1 MSRDY
6 FPLKEGMRYEY
17 EFKSSEFDGVAKVYI
32 DILKVSKKGK
42 TTIANARMKFILR
55 DEHTTEFKIKK
66 DSKWVITT
74 DGIVIGGRKEF
85 PVPPKEGLHW
95 NEYSDYNEIVSM
107 TDKVSIKA
115 GKFSNCLKVFTRIDG
130 GDAGIGVRYY
140 APDVGYILED
150 YKAEDRIS
158 YVELV
163 SVSKITDDKTKKGE
177 RNEASD
183 DNKTNT

>member
-6 FPLKEGMRYEY
+6 FPLKERTRYEY

-32 DILKVSKKGK
+32 DILKVKKKGN
-42 TTIANARMKFILR
+42 TTTAFARMRFVLR
-55 DEHTTEFKIKK
+55 DENITEFKIKK
-66 DSKWVITT
+66 DLKWVITT

-85 PVPPKEGLHW
+85 PLPPKEGSRW

-115 GKFSNCLKVFTRIDG
+115 GRFENCLKVVTRIAG
-130 GDAGIGVRYY
+130 GDAGVGIRYY
-140 APDVGYILED
+140 APNVGYILED

-163 SVSKITDDKTKKGE
+163 SVSEVPENEIEIKKK
-177 RNEASD
+177 R
-183 DNKTNT
+183 KR